1 VSYASG
7 RKGEELAV
15 RYLEGLGCTV
25 LARNYRA
32 GRGEIDV
39 IIRLDERIGF
49 VEVKS
54 WKVYGM
60 ENLEYAVDR
69 RKQARIISASRKFL
83 ADELQYDG
91 LQIGYDL
98 LFVDGSG
105 GAVTYLKDAFTET
118 GIL

>member
-1 VSYASG
+1 MSYASG

-15 RYLEGLGCTV
+15 RYLEQRGCTV

-32 GRGEIDV
+32 GRGEVD
-39 IIRLDERIGF
+39 IIVRTDDRIGF

-60 ENLEYAVDR
+60 DSLEYAVDQ
-69 RKQARIISASRKFL
+69 RKQAKIISASRKFL
-83 ADELQYDG
+83 ADDSRYDG

-105 GAVTYLKDAFTET
+105 GTITYLKDAFTET

>member
-1 VSYASG
+1 MSSSG
-7 RKGEELAV
+7 REGEDYAV
-15 RYLEGLGCTV
+15 RYLEERGFLV

-39 IIRLDERIGF
+39 IVRRDDRIGF

-69 RKQARIISASRKFL
+69 RKQAKIISASRKFL
-83 ADELQYDG
+83 ADSALYDG
-91 LQIGYDL
+91 LRIGYDL
-98 LFVDGSG
+98 LFVDGIDGS
-105 GAVTYLKDAFTET
+105 VFFLEDAFNET